1 MDVNLHRSQKRLQ
14 QVEGAWDQH
23 RSRKGTS
30 ESRLDLNSL
39 SAMSNVKWPFRELQ
53 EAGHMEAEM
62 GSSAKLLEPAQMSV
76 SKKWAKSIGKTYI
89 RTQSRECVLAT
100 VRRCYFLISTGGVQ
114 GSLRGAAISPGGS
127 YGDTSQRSF
136 EMSVRVSLRS
146 IEMCAAWGFK
156 SLACSNCAS
165 LEGYVELFE
174 SAEGSRSHLGT
185 WASTDARGFDISS
198 LVWTSSM
205 GGR

>member
-1 MDVNLHRSQKRLQ
+1 
-14 QVEGAWDQH
+14 
-23 RSRKGTS
+23 
-30 ESRLDLNSL
+30 
-39 SAMSNVKWPFRELQ
+39 
-53 EAGHMEAEM
+53 MEAEM
-62 GSSAKLLEPAQMSV
+62 GSNGKLLEPAQMSV

-114 GSLRGAAISPGGS
+114 GSLRRAAISPGGS

-156 SLACSNCAS
+156 SLACSNSAS
-165 LEGYVELFE
+165 LEGYVELLE

-185 WASTDARGFDISS
+185 
-198 LVWTSSM
+198 
-205 GGR
+205 